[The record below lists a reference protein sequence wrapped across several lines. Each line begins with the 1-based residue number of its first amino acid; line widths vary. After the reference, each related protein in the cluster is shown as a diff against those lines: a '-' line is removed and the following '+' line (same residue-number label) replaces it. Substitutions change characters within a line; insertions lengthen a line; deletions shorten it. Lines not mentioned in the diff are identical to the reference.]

1 MERTKGKAGEKL
13 SDFYLS
19 FNQSL
24 VPLAKNTRKMKMM
37 EIAKSKFK
45 KNS

>member
-1 MERTKGKAGEKL
+1 MERIKGKAAEEL

-19 FNQSL
+19 FNQSP

-45 KNS
+45 KSS

>member
-1 MERTKGKAGEKL
+1 MERIKCKAGEKL
-13 SDFYLS
+13 SDFYTG

>member
-1 MERTKGKAGEKL
+1 MERIKGKADEKL

-24 VPLAKNTRKMKMM
+24 KMM